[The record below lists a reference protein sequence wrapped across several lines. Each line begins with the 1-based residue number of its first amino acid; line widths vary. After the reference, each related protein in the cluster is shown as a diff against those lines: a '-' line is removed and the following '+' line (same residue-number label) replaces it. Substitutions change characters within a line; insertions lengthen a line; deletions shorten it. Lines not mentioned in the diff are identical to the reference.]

1 VSLISCLILQ
11 QYDNVLKNDDQK
23 AVGEMYKMFNQKSK
37 LIVKDG
43 LLIDNNEVKMKEY
56 FNLLIIKSKKIG
68 NDYSINYLTQITNLT
83 AKIFGY

>member
-56 FNLLIIKSKKIG
+56 FNLLIIKGKKIG

>member
-1 VSLISCLILQ
+1 
-11 QYDNVLKNDDQK
+11 
-23 AVGEMYKMFNQKSK
+23 MYKMFNQKSK

>member
-1 VSLISCLILQ
+1 
-11 QYDNVLKNDDQK
+11 
-23 AVGEMYKMFNQKSK
+23 MFNQKSK

-56 FNLLIIKSKKIG
+56 FNLLIIKGKKIG

>member
-1 VSLISCLILQ
+1 
-11 QYDNVLKNDDQK
+11 
-23 AVGEMYKMFNQKSK
+23 MYKMFNQKSK

-56 FNLLIIKSKKIG
+56 FNLLIIKGKKIG